1 MTRKVIAFCGAAQSG
16 KGYSCKRL
24 MTTMGFE
31 KTSFAHTL
39 RDVAFSTLGI
49 PFSEGMLKYEE
60 LKKTKIYEDLTFRN
74 ILENLG
80 SAIRKYDEDFWAKG
94 VLSFIKDTP
103 KNVCIDDLRYPNE
116 YQALKKY
123 CKENGIEFK
132 LIFCDYHSEGYE
144 ENNPHES
151 AQMARFLKGRGYQ
164 DQEEVDD
171 FDIAEY
177 ELYLEQEK
185 NNRIESLKLEV
196 EVK

>member
-1 MTRKVIAFCGAAQSG
+1 
-16 KGYSCKRL
+16 
-24 MTTMGFE
+24 MTTMGFI

-49 PFSEGMLKYEE
+49 PFSEGMLNYEE
-60 LKKTKIYEDLTFRN
+60 LKKTPIYNDLTFRN

-94 VLSFIKDTP
+94 VLKFIQNTQ

-116 YQALKKY
+116 YQVLKKY

-151 AQMARFLKGRGYQ
+151 AQMARFLKGRGYK
-164 DQEEVDD
+164 DQEVVDEY
-171 FDIAEY
+171 DIAEY
-177 ELYLEQEK
+177 ELYLYQEGVL
-185 NNRIESLKLEV
+185 S
-196 EVK
+196 